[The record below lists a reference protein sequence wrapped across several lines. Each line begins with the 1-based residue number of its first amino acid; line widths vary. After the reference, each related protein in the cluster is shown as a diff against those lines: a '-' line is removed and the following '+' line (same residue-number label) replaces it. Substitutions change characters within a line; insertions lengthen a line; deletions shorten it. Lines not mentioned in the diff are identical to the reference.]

1 MSFKV
6 FTFLFFVLLCANT
19 SAQSLAEELTATNNI
34 PLVDDL
40 FTEKIAIISNSKK
53 IFILTNEN
61 QKLRKGDF
69 ISLVIDD
76 DLATRAVVAKVTPN
90 RVGIKMLRIY
100 SLTRWQ
106 KLRTGL
112 DVQIIRGD
120 DSYFKKA
127 QETEVAK
134 DDKESSVIQSESD
147 LFNDT
152 GLETNEELGK
162 NRIIRPDN
170 IIGMGYS
177 QLAAQDTN
185 GRDKRF
191 NRVSFSWAKQ
201 FKDNY
206 WIEGVYSYINLPTF
220 PSPEVERSVA
230 HEFIAKLKYNIKA
243 PAYTFVMPY
252 FGFLKRF
259 VNAPAVDQG
268 GLQSEIDKVNDLENL
283 QIAIGATFLRRLVPG
298 WFLTANLGTDMI
310 NVGVAVEF

>member
-1 MSFKV
+1 MDFKW
-6 FTFLFFVLLCANT
+6 FTSILLLMLCGNL
-19 SAQSLAEELTATNNI
+19 SAQSLAEELSASDNS

-40 FTEKIAIISNSKK
+40 FTEKIVIISNSKK
-53 IFILTNEN
+53 IFILTNDN

-69 ISLVIDD
+69 ISLVLDD
-76 DLATRAVVAKVTPN
+76 DLASRAVVAKVTPN

-106 KLRTGL
+106 RLRVGL

-127 QETEVAK
+127 QEEEIAATDKAK
-134 DDKESSVIQSESD
+134 SLIQSEED

-152 GLETNEELGK
+152 GVEDNEELGK

-170 IIGMGYS
+170 IIGVSYS
-177 QLAAQDTN
+177 QLAANDTN

-191 NRVSFSWAKQ
+191 NRISFSWAKQ

-206 WIEGVYSYINLPTF
+206 WIEGIYSYINLPSF
-220 PSPEVERSVA
+220 PSPVVERSIA
-230 HEFIAKLKYNIKA
+230 HEFVAKLKYNIKA

-252 FGFLKRF
+252 LGFVKRF
-259 VNAPAVDQG
+259 INAPAVDKG
-268 GLQSEIDKVNDLENL
+268 GVQAEQDKVADLENL
-283 QIAIGATFLRRLVPG
+283 QVAIGATFLRRLVPG

-310 NVGVAVEF
+310 NFGVAVEF